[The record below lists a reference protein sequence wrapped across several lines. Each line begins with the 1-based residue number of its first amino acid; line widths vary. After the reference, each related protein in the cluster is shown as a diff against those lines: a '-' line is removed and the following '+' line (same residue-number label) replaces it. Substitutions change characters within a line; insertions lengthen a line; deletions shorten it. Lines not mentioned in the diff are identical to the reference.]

1 MITTRHGVRSVPPH
15 VLPALLLVLALTG
28 VAHGAG
34 RPAPAV
40 TGLVQP
46 ETPVHALGWVE
57 AGSGISPA
65 GPKEEAAFRGDGVPW
80 VVVETRCRDLFPEG
94 GTPDVDSLVRRVRA
108 QRERGARVAVLV
120 HGSPAVPGEGLEAR
134 RRDWLRVLRAG
145 ARELHGEVAAWLL
158 ADFLPEPGTAGDAR
172 LAAYEIKAASVTI
185 HGEDPAAA
193 VDVVVHEGP
202 EVDLLARSWKVT
214 GDLAPYVD
222 GVVLA
227 LPVGRAAADA
237 VAALRRELR
246 TLDPGA
252 ALLVL
257 ADARGETRGEAASD
271 DVLARALE
279 LLAAGADASL
289 LRLPEQDP
297 EASRATAGALEAIAR
312 VLGPGLGLSPRK
324 GAGIEVQPGPAPVR
338 WVRFFD
344 DRTFREVLFYWA
356 GRADVPE
363 GTRAAFVFEKAMR
376 RGYRAVDP
384 LSGSE
389 RYLRPVPIDD
399 AHVRVEA
406 PLARRPWI
414 LLVNRLKVSPGI
426 ELAEE
431 HEEVSGVHQVTPDEI
446 IAFHQRFRAFQDDRL
461 RNVHRE
467 GWIKFRVRYA
477 QVTGTFEIEMHA
489 EWFWDPETGGEWA
502 IRETYFDGVKLKW
515 KKIPEIPLVTKDR
528 VVALPLDLNL
538 DKRYRYRL
546 EGEEEVEGRRCW
558 KLRFEPLSGGASLY
572 RGRAWIDQATG
583 ALVKVTSVQTELTP
597 PAISDEQ
604 TQVFRPFEGPDG
616 TTYWL
621 LDELSGQ
628 QIYTINGSN
637 LVVLR
642 QITFGPPAI
651 NDPRFAEL
659 RAKTYASDR
668 QMLRDTP
675 EGFKWLSKTKDGKRV
690 VNEKGDPTQ
699 LFFLGGALY
708 DEGTDGVIPLAGV
721 NYTNIDLFGR
731 KKILNVFFAGAFANV
746 TYSDP
751 SVLGRRLDLG
761 VTLDAVGYPS
771 TDKDYVLGEEIESH
785 RVQRLRQAFRVNL
798 GVPLGS
804 FFKLRAM
811 GELDRVVYQ
820 RHEDTRNFV
829 VPADHWERIE
839 ELELAFD
846 RKGWSLMAGTSWHD
860 RSDWLPWGPE
870 GSVATPEE
878 VARTK
883 DWTTWWAGIQKSW
896 FLPMFQKI
904 EVSARYQAGDDLDRF
919 SSFTFGFLS
928 GDRLRG
934 FGGSGIRYDHGLLAQ
949 LKYSFNISD
958 VVRFDAVL
966 DHARVHDPRIAP
978 GMTDHTGIGVA
989 ASFVGP
995 WETILRFDVGYALR
1009 SDLEPVEGD
1018 VEAMVLVLKLF

>member
-1 MITTRHGVRSVPPH
+1 MTATRQLLLR
-15 VLPALLLVLALTG
+15 VLPILFPALLLP
-28 VAHGAG
+28 GAVHAAG
-34 RPAPAV
+34 PARPAV

-46 ETPVHALGWVE
+46 AVPVHALGWVE
-57 AGSGISPA
+57 AGSGITPA
-65 GPKEEAAFRGDGVPW
+65 ARGHGEAAPGDGVPW
-80 VVVETRCRDLFPEG
+80 VVVETRCRDLFPRG
-94 GTPDVDSLVRRVRA
+94 GTPDPAPLVERVRA
-108 QRERGARVAVLV
+108 QRSRGARVAVLV
-120 HGSPAVPGEGLEAR
+120 HGSPAVPGTGLEAR
-134 RRDWLRVLRAG
+134 RRDWLRMLRAG
-145 ARELHGEVAAWLL
+145 ARELKGEVAAWLL
-158 ADFLPEPGTAGDAR
+158 ADFLPAPGTAGDAR

-202 EVDLLARSWKVT
+202 EVDLLARAWKAT

-222 GVVLA
+222 GVTLV
-227 LPVGRAAADA
+227 LPVGRDA
-237 VAALRRELR
+237 GKAVSALREELR

-257 ADARGETRGEAASD
+257 ADARAETRGEAASD
-271 DVLARALE
+271 DVLARALD
-279 LLAAGADASL
+279 LLAAGADATL
-289 LRLPEQDP
+289 LRLPEQD
-297 EASRATAGALEAIAR
+297 AAAARATAGALEAIAR

-324 GAGIEVQPGPAPVR
+324 GAGIEVQPGPVPVR

-344 DRTFREVLFYWA
+344 DRSFREVLFYWA
-356 GRADVPE
+356 GRPGVP
-363 GTRAAFVFEKAMR
+363 GDARAAFVFEKAMR

-384 LSGSE
+384 LTGTE
-389 RYLRPVPIDD
+389 RFLRAVPLDD

-406 PLARRPWI
+406 PLARRPRM
-414 LLVNRLKVSPGI
+414 LLVNRLRVSPGI
-426 ELAEE
+426 DLAEE
-431 HEEVSGVHQVTPDEI
+431 REEVAGVHRVTPDEI
-446 IAFHQRFRAFQDDRL
+446 IAFHQRFRSFQDDRL

-489 EWFWDPETGGEWA
+489 DWFWDPETGGEWA
-502 IRETYFDGVKLKW
+502 IRETFFDGVKLKW

-538 DKRYRYRL
+538 DRRYRYRL

-558 KLRFEPLSGGASLY
+558 RLRFQPLSPGASLY

-583 ALVKVTSVQTELTP
+583 ALVKVSSVQTELTP

-604 TQVFRPFEGPDG
+604 TQLFRPWEGPDG

-621 LDELSGQ
+621 LEELSGQ
-628 QIYTINGSN
+628 QIYTVNGSN

-642 QITFGPPAI
+642 QITFGPPEI
-651 NDPRFAEL
+651 NDPGFADL
-659 RAKTYASDR
+659 RARTYASDR

-675 EGFKWLSKTKDGKRV
+675 EGFKWLSKTKDGRRV

-699 LFFLGGALY
+699 LFLLGGALY
-708 DEGTDGVIPLAGV
+708 DEGTEGVIPLAGV
-721 NYTNIDLFGR
+721 NYTNINLFGR

-761 VTLDAVGYPS
+761 VTLNAVGYPS
-771 TDKDYVLGEEIESH
+771 TDKDYVRGEEIESH
-785 RVQRLRQAFRVNL
+785 RLQRLRQALRVNL

-804 FFKLRAM
+804 FVKLRAM
-811 GELDRVVYQ
+811 GEMDRVVYQ
-820 RHEDTRNFV
+820 RHEDTRRFV

-846 RKGWSLMAGTSWHD
+846 RKGWSLMTGASWHD

-870 GSVATPEE
+870 GAVATREE

-883 DWTTWWAGIQKSW
+883 DWTTWWAGVQKSW
-896 FLPMFQKI
+896 FLPLFQKI

-949 LKYSFNISD
+949 VKYSFNISD

-978 GMTDHTGIGVA
+978 GMTDHTGVGVA
-989 ASFVGP
+989 ASFLGP

-1009 SDLEPVEGD
+1009 SDLDPVEGD
-1018 VEAMVLVLKLF
+1018 VEAMFLVLKLF